1 MAQQL
6 SAVNRAAVMP
16 YVALGASLVA
26 LIWAHWSSLVDV
38 AGCWAHDPQYSHG
51 YLVPLFSL
59 ALLWLRREMRPRL
72 FQPSWWGAV
81 VIGAGIGLRL
91 FGTYFYFIWLEQIS
105 LLPILAGLCLLA
117 GGWQAFRW
125 SWPAIAFLG
134 FMIPLPYW
142 LSVKLT
148 GPLQQLATVVCT
160 FLLQTLGIPA
170 IAEGNVIQLS
180 EVEIGIVEACSGLR
194 MLVIF
199 FALST
204 AVALVVRRPLWEKIV
219 VALSALPIALVSN
232 VVRITVTGILH
243 ELVSS
248 DFANKVFH
256 DLAGWLMMPLA
267 LGMLWLELTLIH
279 HLWLEAPQSL
289 RRGVR
294 PSPIRP
300 RPLAPPRRP
309 RPGLAA

>member
-1 MAQQL
+1 MTQQL
-6 SAVNRAAVMP
+6 SGVRRPAVVP
-16 YVALGASLVA
+16 FVALGASLVA
-26 LIWAHWSSLVDV
+26 LIWAHWSSLVEV

-59 ALLWLRREMRPRL
+59 GLLWLRRELRPRT
-72 FQPSWWGAV
+72 FQPAWWGTV
-81 VIGAGIGLRL
+81 VLAGGIGLRL
-91 FGTYFYFIWLEQIS
+91 FGTYFYFIWVEQIS

-125 SWPAIAFLG
+125 AWPAVAFLG

-142 LSVKLT
+142 LSIKLT

-170 IAEGNVIQLS
+170 VAEKNVIQLS

-219 VALSALPIALVSN
+219 VGLSAVPIALVSN
-232 VVRITVTGILH
+232 IARITVTGLLH
-243 ELVSS
+243 ELVDS
-248 DFANKVFH
+248 DFANRVFH

-267 LGMLWLELTLIH
+267 LGMLWLELTLIS
-279 HLWLEAPQSL
+279 HLLEEPPPM
-289 RRGVR
+289 RRGIR
-294 PSPIRP
+294 PQP
-300 RPLAPPRRP
+300 RPLASRRP
-309 RPGLAA
+309 KPGLAA